1 MLKKI
6 LHYGTNADVVVR
18 EFDIP
23 TEPVTKAAIVFMD
36 GLAGKDAI
44 DFSILQPLMLIAH
57 LDDKEGT
64 LNRLEAVKRRLLP
77 GNQITESNNLRAI
90 IEAVLSGATCLLIEG
105 SDIALS
111 IETRQWE
118 HRSIDRPSAEMVVR
132 GPQEA
137 FNETLR
143 SNLALIRRRLQTP
156 DLITE
161 MIKVGTLSRTGC
173 AILYIE
179 GLTNP
184 QLVDEVRKRINESK
198 SDHMQDTGILEQLLR
213 DYAE

>member
-1 MLKKI
+1 M
-6 LHYGTNADVVVR
+6 
-18 EFDIP
+18 
-23 TEPVTKAAIVFMD
+23 
-36 GLAGKDAI
+36 
-44 DFSILQPLMLIAH
+44 
-57 LDDKEGT
+57 
-64 LNRLEAVKRRLLP
+64 NRLEAVKRRLLP

-198 SDHMQDTGILEQLLR
+198 SDHMQDTGILEQFIEEKPFVLAPQTLSTERPDRMAAFLAEGHVGILLDGSPSHWWCLQPSGR
-213 DYAE
+213 SCSQLKTIS